1 MKDDTSGF
9 NNGYNEFAKEHGGPL
24 QNQYQLYRVDVEP
37 CRWFLAVNGNEPQ
50 LISPGELGTQ
60 IRFRNWHFAHG
71 LKPPLSTQRRDFEE
85 MIGKLYDTAI
95 TRNELLPFL
104 QTDAGY
110 IENLTTFFDA
120 RIPQMVRAKGQEFLD
135 GKVGDSVRVKIDE
148 QRVYFKWKLMAIF
161 MKRVFYMKEKDEEML
176 KIFIGKKG
184 GYQGG
189 TGVGGWFRNTYWMP
203 LDLFEE
209 SIKGWFKPD
218 EE

>member
-1 MKDDTSGF
+1 MKDNT
-9 NNGYNEFAKEHGGPL
+9 NGYNEFAEKHGGPL
-24 QNQYQLYRVDVEP
+24 QNTYQLYRVDVEP

-71 LKPPLSTQRRDFEE
+71 LKPPRSKDRGGFEE
-85 MIGKLYDTAI
+85 MIEGLYDRAI

-104 QTDAGY
+104 QTDAWF
-110 IENLTTFFDA
+110 IETLTAYFDTQ
-120 RIPQMVRAKGQEFLD
+120 IPHLFHGKGQEYLE
-135 GKVGDSVRVKIDE
+135 GKVGDFIRVKINE
-148 QRVYFKWKLMAIF
+148 QRIYFKWKFMGSF
-161 MKRVFYMKEKDEEML
+161 MKRVFHLKDKDMEMM

-184 GYQGG
+184 GYQGE

-203 LDLFEE
+203 LGLFEE
-209 SIKGWFKPD
+209 PARVWFEKS